1 MQMVIYTG
9 AVYMQA
15 VNKHTE
21 IVHETRPGKPI
32 SVGRKA
38 LKGIVLKLREG
49 CVCTNFSRIK
59 SFLWVFQVI
68 FLLKHLPRIWCHPQR
83 LVNRG
88 IV

>member
-1 MQMVIYTG
+1 MKGNVGILAFISSWPASDTFMQMVIYTG

-38 LKGIVLKLREG
+38 LKV
-49 CVCTNFSRIK
+49 
-59 SFLWVFQVI
+59 
-68 FLLKHLPRIWCHPQR
+68 
-83 LVNRG
+83 
-88 IV
+88 